1 MSLSAVDELGP
12 VRDSPAPEHG
22 REEVSPLHPLSQQFL
37 PQGIL
42 LIRLY
47 EYKLY
52 SKGARSS
59 LISMHYLKSMPNR
72 RS

>member
-22 REEVSPLHPLSQQFL
+22 REEVSPLHPLPQQLL
-37 PQGIL
+37 PQAIL

-47 EYKLY
+47 KYKLQ
-52 SKGARSS
+52 
-59 LISMHYLKSMPNR
+59 I
-72 RS
+72 